1 MTAPPSI
8 ELTTES
14 GADRGLPV
22 SPAADAV
29 RRLRRNP
36 IAVLSGTYIL
46 LLALIAL
53 FAPILAHNGAQSGNQ
68 ASSGASVG
76 RNGLITSWNYD
87 DLDTNYDSLP
97 SRPDSRHRLGTDNLG
112 QDVLTRLIF
121 GARISLAVAVLVVLI
136 EALVGVTLGLFA
148 GYGSGTRDLFLMRV
162 TDVMFAFPDILLALL
177 VVAVIRSGNKPLPPI
192 TSTAGLVFALGIVSW
207 PSLSRLVR
215 GQALALREKEY
226 IEAAKAA
233 GVRERTIIW
242 KHLLP
247 NLLSPIIVSI
257 TQDAAGVIL
266 AEATLSF
273 LGLGVPAPFPSWGRM
288 IDDALPYKE
297 THPILL
303 LAPGLLLAFT
313 VMAFNFF
320 GDALRD
326 ALDPRLR
333 Q

>member
-1 MTAPPSI
+1 MTSNSPVDSASV
-8 ELTTES
+8 
-14 GADRGLPV
+14 AGLPV

-36 IAVLSGTYIL
+36 IAVVSGLYIV
-46 LLALIAL
+46 LLALLAIC
-53 FAPILAHNGAQSGNQ
+53 APILARNGSQTGNQ
-68 ASSGASVG
+68 ASSGAAVG
-76 RNGLITSWNYD
+76 ARGLVSTWNYD
-87 DLDTNYDSLP
+87 DIDTSYNTLP
-97 SRPDSRHRLGTDNLG
+97 APPDSRHRLGTDNLG
-112 QDVLTRLIF
+112 QDVLSRLIF
-121 GARISLAVAVLVVLI
+121 GARVSLSVAVLVVLI
-136 EALVGVTLGLFA
+136 EALIGVTLGLFA
-148 GYGSGTRDLFLMRV
+148 GYGSGIRDLLLMRV

-177 VVAVIRSGNKPLPPI
+177 VVAVLRSGNRPLTPLVNA
-192 TSTAGLVFALGIVSW
+192 AGLVFALGVVAW
-207 PSLSRLVR
+207 PGLARLVR

-226 IEAAKAA
+226 VEAAKSA
-233 GVRERTIIW
+233 GVRERAILW
-242 KHLLP
+242 RHVLP

-288 IDDALPYKE
+288 IDDAMPFKE
-297 THPILL
+297 TQPLLL
-303 LAPGLLLAFT
+303 LAPSLLLALT